1 MYAELILKKC
11 STCKLEKERTEFWKR
26 SLSRDGLAYIC
37 KTCDG
42 TRYMRMKKEKGSAL
56 AAKQK
61 EWRDNNKDRI
71 RKNRLQHKFRMSVED
86 FERLRR
92 QQNYSCAICGE
103 HESKAGRYKILNV
116 DHDHKTGKSRGLLCS
131 NCNRCLGLLKDSI
144 SYLDK
149 AIKYLKKYQ
158 K

>member
-11 STCKLEKERTEFWKR
+11 STCKLEKESTEFWKR
-26 SLSRDGLAYIC
+26 SSSPDGLAYIC
-37 KTCDG
+37 KVCDS
-42 TRYMRMKKEKGSAL
+42 TRYMRMKKEKGPAL

-71 RKNRLQHKFRMSVED
+71 RKNRLQHKFKMSVEE

-92 QQNYSCAICGE
+92 KQDYSCAICGE
-103 HESKAGRYKILNV
+103 HESRGRYKILNV

-144 SYLDK
+144 VFLSK

-158 K
+158 N